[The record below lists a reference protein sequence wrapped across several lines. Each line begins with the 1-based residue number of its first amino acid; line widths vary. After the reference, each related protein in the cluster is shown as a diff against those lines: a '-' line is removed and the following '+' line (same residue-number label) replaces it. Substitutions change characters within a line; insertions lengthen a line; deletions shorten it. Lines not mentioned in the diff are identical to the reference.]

1 MHCVP
6 WLAKNDKNTLNT
18 AKAERDSATQT
29 QLEQYKIRI
38 VLPGFAR
45 C

>member
-6 WLAKNDKNTLNT
+6 WLAKNDKNTLNG
-18 AKAERDSATQT
+18 AKVETDPATQT
-29 QLEQYKIRI
+29 WLEQYKSRI